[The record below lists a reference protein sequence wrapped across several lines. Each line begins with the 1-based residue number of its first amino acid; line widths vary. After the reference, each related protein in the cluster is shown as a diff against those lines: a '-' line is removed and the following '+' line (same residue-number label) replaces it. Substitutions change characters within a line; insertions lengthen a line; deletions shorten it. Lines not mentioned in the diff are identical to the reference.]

1 MNHDDPRL
9 TQHVLGEENSA
20 EMTEALNND
29 PALQQEAEALQA
41 TADRMAQALAQ
52 PADEGSQAFAAGGPP
67 RREPPTVLAR
77 LGGSLGVGIAAAVAA
92 MVVWIGPGSNESMGP
107 MANAAACCIAD
118 ECVELSAMM
127 RVVSNMRKHVR
138 YSSARPEIMRWCVR
152 PICRWNLRLPIPISR

>member
-9 TQHVLGEENSA
+9 THHVLGEEKSA

-41 TADRMAQALAQ
+41 TAERMARALAR
-52 PADEGSQAFAAGGPP
+52 PADDGSQAFAAGGPP

-77 LGGSLGVGIAAAVAA
+77 LGGSLGVGIAAAVAV

-107 MANAAACCIAD
+107 MASAAACCIAD
-118 ECVELSAMM
+118 QCVE
-127 RVVSNMRKHVR
+127 
-138 YSSARPEIMRWCVR
+138 
-152 PICRWNLRLPIPISR
+152 